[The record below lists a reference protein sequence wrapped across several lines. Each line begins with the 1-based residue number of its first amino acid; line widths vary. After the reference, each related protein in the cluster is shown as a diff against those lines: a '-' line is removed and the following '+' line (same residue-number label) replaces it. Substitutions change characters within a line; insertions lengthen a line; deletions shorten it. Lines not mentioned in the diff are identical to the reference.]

1 MKPIDFEWLGEVLNE
16 LALDAG
22 YNKNRLAEATGL
34 SRETISRALFKGSIS
49 LNTIIIL
56 SEILN
61 VSLDWLLL
69 DRHEGNNPS
78 SKDASIDHILWSELN
93 DCDLKTKIEILDL
106 VRVVKRHHT
115 ENLII

>member
-1 MKPIDFEWLGEVLNE
+1 MKPIDFEWISEVLTE

-34 SRETISRALFKGSIS
+34 NRDTISRALYEGSIS

-56 SEILN
+56 CEFFN

-69 DRHEGNNPS
+69 DRHKGDTPS
-78 SKDASIDHILWSELN
+78 SKEASIDHIIWSELSG
-93 DCDLKTKIEILDL
+93 CDLKTKVEILDL
-106 VRVVKRHHT
+106 VRVVKRHHK
-115 ENLII
+115 ENLLI